1 MSRIIPYDDTLE
13 VGKTVFI
20 TPEDKIIITD
30 EKHEIFAQNY
40 CEGNISKLT
49 KGELILYKHWLEQN
63 DYNKRKMCSDFLV
76 DVLGFDKILTNMRKS
91 ITTTTLEPHMRF
103 YNYYLMDWYID
114 IRKRSVF
121 NEEKGI
127 FEFIE
132 PDISSIKYIE
142 ERRLED
148 EIRDIKS
155 KVKLKD
161 RHYFF
166 K

>member
-103 YNYYLMDWYID
+103 YNYYLMDKD
-114 IRKRSVF
+114 
-121 NEEKGI
+121 
-127 FEFIE
+127 
-132 PDISSIKYIE
+132 
-142 ERRLED
+142 RLE
-148 EIRDIKS
+148 ELKSSPAYERLINHIHKEKMRAYQYALSIRNS
-155 KVKLKD
+155 
-161 RHYFF
+161 
-166 K
+166 

>member
-1 MSRIIPYDDTLE
+1 MFM
-13 VGKTVFI
+13 K
-20 TPEDKIIITD
+20 
-30 EKHEIFAQNY
+30 
-40 CEGNISKLT
+40 
-49 KGELILYKHWLEQN
+49 
-63 DYNKRKMCSDFLV
+63 NKRKMCSDFLV

-148 EIRDIKS
+148 EIKDIKS

-161 RHYFF
+161 RHYFL